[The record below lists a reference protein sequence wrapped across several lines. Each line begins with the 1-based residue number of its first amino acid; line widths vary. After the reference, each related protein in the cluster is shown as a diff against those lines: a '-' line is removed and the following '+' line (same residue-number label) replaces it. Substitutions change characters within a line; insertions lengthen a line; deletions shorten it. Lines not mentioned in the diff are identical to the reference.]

1 MATAF
6 VFESDQFSAETYDT
20 VMGEMG
26 LGSVDSPFPPGLIAH
41 VAGPQGDAGW
51 RVVDIWESE
60 DAANSFYGSDQ
71 FAAVRN
77 AAEAA
82 GIRTIPW
89 PIHRVQIPAP
99 VATIG

>member
-6 VFESDQFSAETYDT
+6 VFESDQFSGERYDT
-20 VMGEMG
+20 LMAEMG
-26 LGSVDSPFPPGLIAH
+26 LGSVDSAFPAGLIAH
-41 VAGPQGDAGW
+41 IAGPQGDAGW

-60 DAANSFYGSDQ
+60 DVANSFYGSDQ
-71 FAAVRN
+71 FAPVRD

-82 GIRTIPW
+82 AIRTIPW
-89 PIHRVQIPAP
+89 SIHRVQIPAP